1 MGALKMIFYDE
12 AVVKIK
18 AGDGGN
24 GSSSFRSEKYRA
36 KGGPD
41 GGDGGRGGSVFLKV
55 NPELNTLA
63 SFNSIKYFNAENGIN
78 GGKNDRHGS
87 NGEDLFLEVPQGT
100 IVYNKKDNEVL
111 FDLTKTDEEVMIVKG
126 GRGGRGNAHFKS
138 SINQA
143 PQISELGEPGEEME
157 IRFELKL
164 VADASI
170 IGVPSAGKSTL
181 ISVIS
186 NARPKIAD
194 YPFTTVVPNL
204 GVVSVDGF
212 SFVVVDVPGLIKD
225 AYKGKGLGDAFLR
238 HIERSRI
245 IVHLVDVTS
254 KDPVEDYKV
263 IKNEL
268 KKYNKELLKKP
279 EILVLN
285 KIDVLGEDRELLSD
299 IVEKLKKVSKKKVY
313 PISAAAKIDIDSLLY
328 RVKDEIKNLPKLKNN
343 EEEIVK
349 VFKPQERLM
358 KNFSVE
364 KDGEYFIVT
373 GKRIER
379 FASQTNPG
387 SEEGIVRLLKVIDSV
402 NLVKTLR
409 EKGIKEGHFVKIGRR
424 TGRYQNGMIVII
436 G

>member
-1 MGALKMIFYDE
+1 MFYDE
-12 AVVKIK
+12 ATIKVK

-36 KGGPD
+36 MGGPD
-41 GGDGGRGGSVFLKV
+41 GGDGGKGGSVYFKV
-55 NPELNTLA
+55 NPEINTLA
-63 SFNSIKYFNAENGIN
+63 SFNSVKFYEAPFGIN

-87 NGEDLFLEVPQGT
+87 NGEDLFLEVPKGT
-100 IVYNKKDNEVL
+100 IVYDKETNEML
-111 FDLTKTDEEVMIVKG
+111 FDLTKSDEEIMIAKG

-138 SINQA
+138 STNQA
-143 PQISELGEPGEEME
+143 PKISELGEPGEERE

-164 VADASI
+164 VADVSI
-170 IGVPSAGKSTL
+170 IGIPSSGKSTL

-194 YPFTTVVPNL
+194 YPFTTLIPNL
-204 GVVSVDGF
+204 GVVVVDNF

-238 HIERSRI
+238 HIERSRM
-245 IVHLVDVTS
+245 IVHLVDITS

-263 IKNEL
+263 IRNEL
-268 KKYNKELLKKP
+268 KKYKSELSKKQ
-279 EILVLN
+279 EIIAIN
-285 KIDVLGEDRELLSD
+285 KIDVLGDDKELLD
-299 IVEKLKKVSKKKVY
+299 DVVGKIEKVSKKKVY
-313 PISAAAKIDIDSLLY
+313 PISAAAKIGINELLY
-328 RVKDEIKNLPKLKNN
+328 RIKDELKKLPKQ
-343 EEEIVK
+343 EEETEVIK

-358 KNFSVE
+358 QNFSIE
-364 KDGEYFIVT
+364 KKGEYFIVT

-379 FASQTNPG
+379 FASQTNPN

-402 NLVKTLR
+402 KLTKVLE
-409 EKGIKEGHFVKIGRR
+409 EKGIKEGHLIKIGRR
-424 TGRYQNGMIVII
+424 TGRYQNGMIVIV